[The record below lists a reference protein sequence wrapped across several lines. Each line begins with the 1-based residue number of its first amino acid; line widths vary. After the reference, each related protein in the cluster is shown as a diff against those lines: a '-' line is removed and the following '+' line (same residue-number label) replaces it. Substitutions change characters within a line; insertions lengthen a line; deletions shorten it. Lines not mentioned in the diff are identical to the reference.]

1 MIVVQP
7 TILVHEIRIVPRLY
21 PFGDLLLSLY
31 NEATKVTE
39 SLDNNYIV
47 QDGYLYV
54 SFEKVF
60 NKSDK
65 YKITIKEANEVIY
78 RGKIKATSQEPQEYQ
93 QTKDKYYY
101 E

>member
-7 TILVHEIRIVPRLY
+7 TILEHQIKVIPRLY
-21 PFGDLLLSLY
+21 PTETLTLSLY

-39 SLDNNYIV
+39 SLENIYLV
-47 QDGYLYV
+47 QDGYLYID
-54 SFEKVF
+54 FEKVF
-60 NKSDK
+60 DESDK
-65 YKITIKEANEVIY
+65 YRITIKEENEVIY

>member
-7 TILVHEIRIVPRLY
+7 TILEHQIKVIPRLY
-21 PFGDLLLSLY
+21 PTETLILLLY

-39 SLDNNYIV
+39 TLSNLYLV
-47 QDGYLYV
+47 QDGYLYID
-54 SFEKVF
+54 FEKVF
-60 NKSDK
+60 NENDK
-65 YKITIKEANEVIY
+65 YKITIYQDTEVIY
-78 RGKIKATSQEPQEYQ
+78 RGKIKATSQNTQEYQ

>member
-7 TILVHEIRIVPRLY
+7 TILEHQIKVIPRLY
-21 PFGDLLLSLY
+21 PNEALTLSLY

-39 SLDNNYIV
+39 TLDNIYIV
-47 QDGYLYV
+47 QDGYLYID
-54 SFEKVF
+54 FEKVF
-60 NKSDK
+60 NESDK
-65 YKITIKEANEVIY
+65 YKITIKEENEVIY
-78 RGKIKATSQEPQEYQ
+78 RGKIKATSQEPQEYK

>member
-7 TILVHEIRIVPRLY
+7 TILEHQIKVIPRLY
-21 PFGDLLLSLY
+21 PTEALTLSLY

-39 SLDNNYIV
+39 TLENIYLV
-47 QDGYLYV
+47 QDGYLYID
-54 SFEKVF
+54 FEKVF
-60 NKSDK
+60 NESDK
-65 YKITIKEANEVIY
+65 YKITIKEVNEVIY